1 MSLQVPPRVR
11 ELLARAGLGGLSDQ
25 AALAVCVVCAGA
37 VVLAAWRFW
46 PHSRGGELPPL
57 PEAPASGEASGETSG
72 AVDGSGMPA
81 DPGGA
86 LVVVHVV
93 GAVLR
98 PGVYSLPVG
107 SRVADA
113 VAAAGGNTGN
123 AAPNAVNLARVL
135 ADGEQ
140 VYLPTAD
147 EASATAAA
155 AGTAGTAVGGVV
167 PAGGGGVAASG
178 RVDLNRA
185 TVADLDTLPGI
196 GPATA
201 QKIVDDRAANGPFKT
216 IEDLMRVSGI
226 GEKKFDALKDLITVG

>member
-1 MSLQVPPRVR
+1 MSVQVPPRVR

-25 AALAVCVVCAGA
+25 AALAVCAVCAAA

-46 PHSRGGELPPL
+46 PQPAAEEL
-57 PEAPASGEASGETSG
+57 APVPGDDVGIVETSG
-72 AVDGSGMPA
+72 TPEGAGEGPQSAAV
-81 DPGGA
+81 
-86 LVVVHVV
+86 VVVHVV
-93 GAVLR
+93 GAVMR
-98 PGVYSLPVG
+98 PGVYTLAAG

-113 VAAAGGNTGN
+113 VAAAGGSTGN
-123 AAPNAVNLARVL
+123 AAPNAVNLARIL

-155 AGTAGTAVGGVV
+155 
-167 PAGGGGVAASG
+167 GGGGAPMGSTAPPGGVSASG
-178 RVDLNRA
+178 KIDINRA
-185 TVADLDTLPGI
+185 TAADLDTLPGI

-226 GEKKFDALKDLITVG
+226 GEKKFDALKDLVTVG

>member
-1 MSLQVPPRVR
+1 MQVPPRVR
-11 ELLARAGLGGLSDQ
+11 EILARAGLGGLSDS
-25 AALAVCVVCAGA
+25 AALAVCAVCSGA

-46 PHSRGGELPPL
+46 PQPGGVELAPL
-57 PEAPASGEASGETSG
+57 PEAPSASSETSG
-72 AVDGSGMPA
+72 AADGSGMPA
-81 DPGGA
+81 DPGAG

-140 VYLPTAD
+140 IYLPTAD
-147 EASATAAA
+147 EASATASAA
-155 AGTAGTAVGGVV
+155 GMIGGTAGGVT
-167 PAGGGGVAASG
+167 AGGGGAAATG
-178 RVDLNRA
+178 KVDLNRA
-185 TVADLDTLPGI
+185 TAADLDTLPGI

-201 QKIVDDRAANGPFKT
+201 QKIVDDRTANGPFKT
-216 IEDLMRVSGI
+216 VEDLMRVSGI
-226 GEKKFDALKDLITVG
+226 GEKKFDALKDLVTVG

>member
-1 MSLQVPPRVR
+1 MSVQVPARVR
-11 ELLARAGLGGLSDQ
+11 DLLARAGLGGLSDQ
-25 AALAVCVVCAGA
+25 AALAVCVVCGAA

-46 PHSRGGELPPL
+46 PQSRAEEL
-57 PEAPASGEASGETSG
+57 APIPGDVGASIETSATTDGPG
-72 AVDGSGMPA
+72 AAGGSS
-81 DPGGA
+81 DA

-93 GAVLR
+93 GAVMR
-98 PGVYSLPVG
+98 PGVYTLAVG

-113 VAAAGGNTGN
+113 VAAAGGSTGN

-155 AGTAGTAVGGVV
+155 GGAGVL
-167 PAGGGGVAASG
+167 AGGIAVAGGATAAG
-178 RVDLNRA
+178 KVDINRA
-185 TVADLDTLPGI
+185 TAAELDALPGV

-226 GEKKFDALKDLITVG
+226 GEKKFDALKDLVTVG

>member
-1 MSLQVPPRVR
+1 MQVPPRVR
-11 ELLARAGLGGLSDQ
+11 DLLSRAGLGGLSDQ
-25 AALAVCVVCAGA
+25 AALAVCVVCVGA
-37 VVLAAWRFW
+37 VVLATWRFW
-46 PHSRGGELPPL
+46 PRSAGEEFPAL
-57 PEAPASGEASGETSG
+57 PEAPAASGETSG
-72 AVDGSGMPA
+72 AAAGASVPA
-81 DPGGA
+81 DSDAA

-155 AGTAGTAVGGVV
+155 AGVTGAPGSAAAPGAGSATA
-167 PAGGGGVAASG
+167 AGK
-178 RVDLNRA
+178 VDLNRA
-185 TVADLDTLPGI
+185 TAADLDTLPGI

-201 QKIVDDRAANGPFKT
+201 QKIVDDRATNGPFKT
-216 IEDLMRVSGI
+216 VEDLMRVSGI
-226 GEKKFDALKDLITVG
+226 GEKKFDALKDLVTVG